1 MDVFLVRHAKAGVRH
16 KWEGPDD
23 LRPLSKK
30 GRKQAERLAALL
42 GEAGVTRILSSPSVR
57 CVETVQPLADGLDLK
72 VEETDA
78 LAEGVAPEGVVTLA
92 RDVARDSVAVLCTH
106 GDVIP
111 ILLDT
116 LTRTDGLDLPDDYP
130 CAKGSTW
137 RLRTDGSG
145 RFVDAEYIA
154 AS

>member
-1 MDVFLVRHAKAGVRH
+1 VDVFLIRHGKAGDRQ

-30 GRKQAERLAALL
+30 GRKQAERVADLLADR
-42 GEAGVTRILSSPSVR
+42 GVTRILSSPSVR
-57 CVETVQPLADGLDLK
+57 CVESVQPLAERLELK

-78 LAEGVAPEGVVTLA
+78 LAEGAVAAEVVALAREVAQEGVT
-92 RDVARDSVAVLCTH
+92 VLCTH

-111 ILLDT
+111 TLLDT
-116 LTRTDGLDLPDDYP
+116 LVRTDGLALPDDYP

-137 RLRTDGSG
+137 RLRADASG

>member
-1 MDVFLVRHAKAGVRH
+1 VDVYLVRHAKAGNRK

-30 GRKQAERLAALL
+30 GRKQAESLADLL
-42 GEAGVTRILSSPSVR
+42 GGRGVSRVLSSPSVR
-57 CVETVQPLADGLDLK
+57 CVETVQPLADRLELK

-78 LAEGVAPEGVVTLA
+78 LAEGATAEDVVSLA
-92 RDVARDSVAVLCTH
+92 REVAQDAVTVLCTH

-111 ILLDT
+111 TLLDT
-116 LTRTDGLDLPDDYP
+116 LVRTDGLALPGDYP

-137 RLRTDGSG
+137 RLRADGSG